1 MFSLYYFSMLLHGGP
16 PGMPARVLLPVL
28 FLAGLVLQ
36 TALLR
41 RGGKR
46 SRRIPAIVLAAVI
59 VLCETVGRLVDNG
72 LAEIIIV
79 ACAWSA
85 LLGVLAALALHA
97 LRSGGHA
104 DA

>member
-1 MFSLYYFSMLLHGGP
+1 MYSLYFFSMLLHGGP
-16 PGMPARVLLPVL
+16 PGMPARALLPAL
-28 FLAGLVLQ
+28 FLAGLVIQ
-36 TALLR
+36 TALSR

-46 SRRIPAIVLAAVI
+46 SRRIPVIVLAVVI
-59 VLCETVGRLVDNG
+59 VLCETVGRLADNG
-72 LAEIIIV
+72 LTEIIIV

-85 LLGVLAALALHA
+85 LLGVLAALALHI